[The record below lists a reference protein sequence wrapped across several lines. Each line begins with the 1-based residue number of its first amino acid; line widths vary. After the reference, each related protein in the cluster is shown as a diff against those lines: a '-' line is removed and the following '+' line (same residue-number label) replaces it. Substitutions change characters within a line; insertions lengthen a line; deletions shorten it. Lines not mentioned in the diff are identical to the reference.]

1 MYNPWLARFHRRF
14 NDFYETRARVYQR
27 GTVDLKLTLTG
38 RVGSGKKRR
47 ERRERGREESR
58 RRGWQSGRT
67 APKLHQLPV
76 PVSWGAIKLPTHFP
90 GHYRASPSTKGG
102 CWLPFVSSKRR
113 VRKGGEEAW
122 RGLVTASNSFEVARD
137 RFPPPPRTVDSNCFC
152 PGVDRVEQFPLLR
165 GTPGVRPESGTGNRW
180 LWHSV
185 ASNSWNLT
193 RFWDR
198 FDKFLRPIN
207 AISAENFVDDIL
219 QVGVMEGGKYV
230 NEKEKSRW
238 GKCMW

>member
-1 MYNPWLARFHRRF
+1 MTEWKDCSETPSASCSGILGRNQITHSLSRTLSSLAV
-14 NDFYETRARVYQR
+14 YEGGLLAPFRLVEEK
-27 GTVDLKLTLTG
+27 G
-38 RVGSGKKRR
+38 
-47 ERRERGREESR
+47 EERG
-58 RRGWQSGRT
+58 G
-67 APKLHQLPV
+67 
-76 PVSWGAIKLPTHFP
+76 
-90 GHYRASPSTKGG
+90 
-102 CWLPFVSSKRR
+102 
-113 VRKGGEEAW
+113 EAW

-165 GTPGVRPESGTGNRW
+165 GTPGVRRASGTGNRW

-198 FDKFLRPIN
+198 FDKFIRPID

-238 GKCMW
+238 GKYMW